1 MFAKIL
7 KQASQ
12 VIVMSML
19 ATSALA
25 AEWPTRTVKIISNLP
40 IGTLPDV
47 VYRKTAELLSEK
59 WQQPVIV
66 ENRPGGGGLV
76 ALGEFE
82 REGAKDDHVIF
93 APDTGVVAILPII
106 TPRKDMLKNIQPIG
120 LSFVAEM
127 WMITS
132 SKYTNEQAF
141 EEFRKR
147 PIFGSWAV
155 GSIAHICGLEL
166 TTALSSNPAEHV
178 AYKEYGVWYTDLHNQ
193 AFPLS
198 CSSYGSARA
207 MIESGKVRV
216 IAVAA
221 DKRDPKMPQVP
232 TVREITGQDVKFTA
246 SILGYFVHNN
256 LDKKIANKIERDLME
271 VSQSAEVKALVER
284 GHGTSLV
291 LNSKDFARYLT
302 VARTNLARTTQ
313 KHQLKL
319 DQ

>member
-1 MFAKIL
+1 ML
-7 KQASQ
+7 KKLLLSTCLIALS
-12 VIVMSML
+12 L
-19 ATSALA
+19 TSLPSHA
-25 AEWPTRTVKIISNLP
+25 ADWPTRPVKIISNLP
-40 IGTLPDV
+40 VGTLPDV

-59 WQQPVIV
+59 WKQPVFV

-82 REGAKDDHVIF
+82 REAANDDHVIF
-93 APDTGVVAILPII
+93 APDTGVVAILPIV
-106 TPRKDMLKNIQPIG
+106 THRKDMLKNIQPIG

-178 AYKEYGVWYTDLHNQ
+178 AYKEYSVWYTDLHNQ

-207 MIESGKVRV
+207 MIEAGKVRV

-232 TVREITGQDVKFTA
+232 TVREVTGQDAKFTA
-246 SILGYFVHNN
+246 SILGYFVHNK
-256 LDKKIANKIERDLME
+256 LDKKIANKIEQDLME
-271 VSQSAEVKALVER
+271 VSQSAEVKAVVER

-291 LNSKDFARYLT
+291 LNSKDFARYLS
-302 VARTNLARTTQ
+302 VARTTLTKTTQ
-313 KHQLKL
+313 KHQLKI